1 MKQYRIN
8 EIFYSLQGEG
18 FNTGRAAVFVRF
30 SGCNLRCPFCDTNF
44 STFQLLTAQ
53 EILSA
58 VRSHLPFSVSSGSA
72 AASPFSAGSGS
83 AAAPPSPASHAI
95 AAAPPFSAGSGSAA
109 APQKVPPRPLVV
121 LTGGEPSLQ
130 ADAPL
135 IDTFHQH
142 GFTVAMESNG
152 THLPPINI
160 DWLTISPKAHTV
172 VTHCNELKC
181 IFDEQGWVEVPA
193 NITADHYFLQPCD
206 VGDPVR
212 NARITAACVNY
223 IKQHP
228 RWCLSL
234 QTHKLINIP

>member
-18 FNTGRAAVFVRF
+18 FNTGRATVFVRF

-72 AASPFSAGSGS
+72 AA
-83 AAAPPSPASHAI
+83 
-95 AAAPPFSAGSGSAA
+95 PPFSAGSGSAA
-109 APQKVPPRPLVV
+109 APQKAPHLPLIV

-181 IFDEQGWVEVPA
+181 IFDEQGRVEVPA

-228 RWCLSL
+228 RWRLSL

>member
-83 AAAPPSPASHAI
+83 AAAP
-95 AAAPPFSAGSGSAA
+95 
-109 APQKVPPRPLVV
+109 QKVPPLPLVV

>member
-30 SGCNLRCPFCDTNF
+30 SGCNLRCPFCDTDF

-72 AASPFSAGSGS
+72 AA
-83 AAAPPSPASHAI
+83 
-95 AAAPPFSAGSGSAA
+95 PPFFAGSGSAA
-109 APQKVPPRPLVV
+109 APQKAPPLPLVV

-228 RWCLSL
+228 RWRLSL

>member
-72 AASPFSAGSGS
+72 AAPKN
-83 AAAPPSPASHAI
+83 ASHL
-95 AAAPPFSAGSGSAA
+95 
-109 APQKVPPRPLVV
+109 PLIV

-181 IFDEQGWVEVPA
+181 IFDEQGRVEVPA

-228 RWCLSL
+228 RWRLSL

>member
-72 AASPFSAGSGS
+72 AA
-83 AAAPPSPASHAI
+83 
-95 AAAPPFSAGSGSAA
+95 
-109 APQKVPPRPLVV
+109 PQKAPHLPLIV

-181 IFDEQGWVEVPA
+181 IFDEQGRVEVPA

-228 RWCLSL
+228 RWRLSL